1 MLSELARHHAAGVFL
16 SITTLDTELRKVMEP
31 RTSPPAARL
40 AAIRELAAAGIP
52 VGVNV
57 APIIPGLTDHEM
69 PAILKAAA
77 EAGATSA
84 GYTVVRLPY
93 AVAPLFEKWLETHFP
108 DRKEKVLNRLR
119 AMRGGKLYDAQ
130 WGKRFSGEGIFAEQ
144 IAQMFEVARR
154 KAGIQKRQA
163 ANFPRR
169 HFVVQAARNFRY
181 SPDVQTLVEDFLQY
195 LRHERGQSDNTA
207 KTYAALLG
215 KFTAWAA
222 KQNLT
227 DWKSVELKHLMAF
240 LQHERARPLADE
252 PEESTKRLSGESVY
266 LEIAALRAFYKF
278 AENEKFLPANIA
290 ENLSL
295 PRRWKRLPK
304 ALSNDEIAKLLAP
317 ETPETPENLCD
328 QAILE
333 LAYAS
338 GLRLSELKNLRLEQL
353 HLDAGFI
360 NVIGKGN
367 KERVVPVGK
376 KAVESLNRYIEIGRP
391 KLVTAKSPANVFLTK
406 RGTPFAAVTLW
417 LHIKNRVRRAGV
429 ERNITPHMLRHS
441 FATHL
446 LEHGADL
453 RVIQELLGHANIS
466 TTEIYTHVTGNRLR
480 EIHRKFHPRA

>member
-1 MLSELARHHAAGVFL
+1 M
-16 SITTLDTELRKVMEP
+16 
-31 RTSPPAARL
+31 
-40 AAIRELAAAGIP
+40 
-52 VGVNV
+52 NV
-57 APIIPGLTDHEM
+57 
-69 PAILKAAA
+69 
-77 EAGATSA
+77 
-84 GYTVVRLPY
+84 
-93 AVAPLFEKWLETHFP
+93 
-108 DRKEKVLNRLR
+108 
-119 AMRGGKLYDAQ
+119 
-130 WGKRFSGEGIFAEQ
+130 
-144 IAQMFEVARR
+144 
-154 KAGIQKRQA
+154 
-163 ANFPRR
+163 
-169 HFVVQAARNFRY
+169 
-181 SPDVQTLVEDFLQY
+181 LVEDFLQY

-215 KFTAWAA
+215 KFTDWAEA
-222 KQNLT
+222 QNLT

-240 LQHERARPLADE
+240 LQFERIRNTSVGRPPSKNSAKKFPAR
-252 PEESTKRLSGESVY
+252 RLSGESVY
-266 LEIAALRAFYKF
+266 LEICALRSLYKF
-278 AENEKFLPANIA
+278 AENEKLLPVNIA

-304 ALSNDEIAKLLAP
+304 ALSNDEIKKLLDPENP
-317 ETPETPENLCD
+317 ETPESLCD

-353 HLDAGFI
+353 HLEAGFI

-376 KAVESLNRYIEIGRP
+376 TAVAALNRFIETGRP
-391 KLVTAKSPANVFLTK
+391 KLVTPKSPANVFLTK
-406 RGTPFAAVTLW
+406 RGKPFAAVTLW

-429 ERNITPHMLRHS
+429 SRNMTPHMLRHS

-453 RVIQELLGHANIS
+453 RVIQELLGHASIG

>member
-1 MLSELARHHAAGVFL
+1 MQ
-16 SITTLDTELRKVMEP
+16 
-31 RTSPPAARL
+31 
-40 AAIRELAAAGIP
+40 
-52 VGVNV
+52 N
-57 APIIPGLTDHEM
+57 
-69 PAILKAAA
+69 
-77 EAGATSA
+77 
-84 GYTVVRLPY
+84 
-93 AVAPLFEKWLETHFP
+93 
-108 DRKEKVLNRLR
+108 
-119 AMRGGKLYDAQ
+119 
-130 WGKRFSGEGIFAEQ
+130 
-144 IAQMFEVARR
+144 
-154 KAGIQKRQA
+154 
-163 ANFPRR
+163 
-169 HFVVQAARNFRY
+169 
-181 SPDVQTLVEDFLQY
+181 LVEDFLQY

-227 DWKSVELKHLMAF
+227 DWHDVELKHLMAF
-240 LQHERARPLADE
+240 LAHERVRGASTGRPPARGSAPKNPA
-252 PEESTKRLSGESVY
+252 RRMSGESVY

-278 AENEKFLPANIA
+278 AENEKLLPANLA
-290 ENLSL
+290 EYLSL

-304 ALSNDEIAKLLAP
+304 ALSNDDIKKLLEPENP
-317 ETPETPENLCD
+317 ETPQGLCD

-367 KERVVPVGK
+367 KERVVPVGRP
-376 KAVESLNRYIEIGRP
+376 AVAALNRFIEVGRP
-391 KLVTAKSPANVFLTK
+391 KLVTPKSPANVFLTK

-429 ERNITPHMLRHS
+429 ERSMTPHMLRHS

-466 TTEIYTHVTGNRLR
+466 TTEVYTHVTGSRLR